1 MLSMKL
7 MTSTA
12 FGTDFPRFQVS
23 LPYKM
28 VFIFSAV
35 FASDY
40 LKAQIKPHLN
50 PWQGGVQSIPRVNQ
64 FRQNYKISIIVM
76 TAILQCYFYACE
88 MNIISN
94 QRVLWLDLATYLHP
108 PFLWVLGRFARL

>member
-1 MLSMKL
+1 
-7 MTSTA
+7 
-12 FGTDFPRFQVS
+12 
-23 LPYKM
+23 
-28 VFIFSAV
+28 
-35 FASDY
+35 
-40 LKAQIKPHLN
+40 
-50 PWQGGVQSIPRVNQ
+50 
-64 FRQNYKISIIVM
+64 M